1 MGDPGHRLPSMAQ
14 PLAGSLSLPASKDY
28 INFWSRQ
35 LPSPGG
41 RGWDGM
47 GSGYFWSRYFPSPLL
62 CTQAGECGGETTA
75 RQHPLSLPALS
86 HRSGTGNGKQ
96 LLL

>member
-1 MGDPGHRLPSMAQ
+1 
-14 PLAGSLSLPASKDY
+14 
-28 INFWSRQ
+28 
-35 LPSPGG
+35 
-41 RGWDGM
+41 M

-62 CTQAGECGGETTA
+62 CTQTGECGGETTA